1 MSDVLA
7 WGIVLAAL
15 IVLRSAARRRAGLH
29 RRRPDA
35 TGESPATHAHPAEQ
49 PRTDRPPGERR

>member
-1 MSDVLA
+1 MSDVLT

-29 RRRPDA
+29 RRRPGA
-35 TGESPATHAHPAEQ
+35 TDKSPATHAIPTEQ
-49 PRTDRPPGERR
+49 PRTARPPG

>member
-1 MSDVLA
+1 MSDLLV

-49 PRTDRPPGERR
+49 PRTDRPAG